1 MKTLK
6 QTILLILFFL
16 SAIVFAQNEKE
27 VLAPV
32 KFEHL
37 RINVPDK
44 EAIAKWYVEFM
55 DLNVPWSKDIDAT
68 NNIYRNYR
76 VPYVGDAARSLS
88 VGTEKRAPF
97 SRLTILGRMQC
108 RRFQFD

>member
-6 QTILLILFFL
+6 QTILFILFFL
-16 SAIVFAQNEKE
+16 PAVVFAQNEKE

-44 EAIAKWYVEFM
+44 EATAKWYVE
-55 DLNVPWSKDIDAT
+55 NVGLEIIPSK
-68 NNIYRNYR
+68 NNYRNYR
-76 VPYVGDAARSLS
+76 VPYVGEAARSLS

-97 SRLTILGRMQC
+97 SRLTILRRMQC